1 MGSST
6 HKMNMMK
13 IF

>member
-1 MGSST
+1 ME
-6 HKMNMMK
+6 NMMK

>member
-6 HKMNMMK
+6 HKIEVFM
-13 IF
+13 